1 MCLIRLFY
9 GVLGKPDCSE
19 ACPTIVKP
27 ELSEGWHLTRTNQS
41 RLGMSSHDRPRFSLS
56 EVVAGAG
63 WYPRFPVRF
72 DSLSI
77 IATKY
82 LLSQVLGSDQ
92 FTVKLVRVT
101 SYSRSLGLRETVTF
115 GYRSASFSALCPS
128 MNSSTCSRLVS
139 KGNSS
144 VNSTTTPSRAA
155 SVIASVMVS
164 TSLHGFPRLPTH
176 RGRHGNGLWGVSAS
190 LGYVAVLHTGL
201 SNCAPNTL
209 KTFFLLTK
217 RSQEHPSACI

>member
-1 MCLIRLFY
+1 MCLIRLFSD
-9 GVLGKPDCSE
+9 VLGKPDCSE
-19 ACPTIVKP
+19 ACPTIVILE
-27 ELSEGWHLTRTNQS
+27 ELEWHLTLTNQS
-41 RLGMSSHDRPRFSLS
+41 RLGISSHDRPRFWLS

-63 WYPRFPVRF
+63 WNPRFPVRF

-164 TSLHGFPRLPTH
+164 TSLHGFPRLPTPC
-176 RGRHGNGLWGVSAS
+176 GRHGNGLWGVSAS
-190 LGYVAVLHTGL
+190 SGSAE
-201 SNCAPNTL
+201 S
-209 KTFFLLTK
+209 LL
-217 RSQEHPSACI
+217 ACHESELAI